1 MIAESI
7 YNCSATSK
15 KMSWIKVKQN
25 PHLYTSSFIKDILQQ
40 ATAVCNK
47 LFGKSK

>member
-7 YNCSATSK
+7 YNCSAASK

-40 ATAVCNK
+40 AKAVCNK